1 MRQWT
6 LKSCNSSGAAA
17 FYPDDTV
24 VTYENELADTHNA
37 MDHPSGTFYAPF
49 AGSYGFIFYFRSE
62 HRQFNELFARHN
74 GNRFAIHYV
83 NTQVEDSHLDTCNSV
98 YFARYLN
105 PGESIQIDSGSAH
118 IYTAGHQAK
127 FMGFLLNKA

>member
-1 MRQWT
+1 
-6 LKSCNSSGAAA
+6 
-17 FYPDDTV
+17 V
-24 VTYENELADTHNA
+24 VTYESELADTHNA

-49 AGSYGFIFYFRSE
+49 AGSYGFMFYFRSE

-74 GNRFAIHYV
+74 GNRFTIHYI
-83 NTQVEDSHLDTCNSV
+83 NMQREDSNIDVMNMA

-105 PGESIQIDSGSAH
+105 PGESIQIDSGYAH
-118 IYTAGHQAK
+118 IYTAGHTAK